1 MRCFYYVGS
10 TYAMHINTPW
20 FLKDLMSTYLA
31 EFMIAWYA
39 SSHSFRKAVDYYSY
53 TTAYTVVGIASLI
66 SSEHNYQDDSCTNH
80 SLVTWPA
87 CFRPDLNPD
96 LLRGRQVLIPLCHPT
111 NLIGRSNQKTHKV
124 KIKYFFQL
132 EGTKN
137 ENAQYKEQ

>member
-1 MRCFYYVGS
+1 
-10 TYAMHINTPW
+10 
-20 FLKDLMSTYLA
+20 
-31 EFMIAWYA
+31 MIAWYA

-111 NLIGRSNQKTHKV
+111 VKTLRETLRETRLR
-124 KIKYFFQL
+124 IKAVRDITLTLTLYYQTLLFIVSGKPEIL
-132 EGTKN
+132 CTHPRAKLT
-137 ENAQYKEQ
+137 